1 MQKTPGYVII
11 SLVFFILIGVGFAY
25 SYFFYPNDQPIECVV
40 KAYTG
45 HDCPTCG
52 FSRAFSYYTHLQ
64 FQEGKSYNTLSGN
77 VFLFFFFQ
85 FLFRGIV
92 VISYLIRR
100 RSFNTIIIKSDLL
113 ISISFFLLAFLPII
127 LNYLNHGK

>member
-1 MQKTPGYVII
+1 MQKAPSYVII

-25 SYFFYPNDQPIECVV
+25 SYFFYPNDQPIECAV

-52 FSRAFSYYTHLQ
+52 FSRAFSFYTHLQ
-64 FQEGKSYNTLSGN
+64 FQEGIMYNSLSWN

-92 VISYLIRR
+92 VISYIIRR
-100 RSFNTIIIKSDLL
+100 RSFNRIIIKSDLL

-127 LNYLNHGK
+127 LKF

>member
-1 MQKTPGYVII
+1 MQKAPSYVII

-52 FSRAFSYYTHLQ
+52 FSRAFSFYTHLQ
-64 FQEGKSYNTLSGN
+64 FHEGKSYNSLSWN
-77 VFLFFFFQ
+77 VFLFFLFQ
-85 FLFRGIV
+85 FSVRGLV
-92 VISYLIRR
+92 LISYKITR
-100 RSFNTIIIKSDLL
+100 RSFNRIIIKSDLL

-127 LNYLNHGK
+127 LKF

>member
-1 MQKTPGYVII
+1 MQKAPGYVII

-25 SYFFYPNDQPIECVV
+25 SYFFYPNDQPIQCVV

-52 FSRAFSYYTHLQ
+52 FSRAFSCYTHLQ
-64 FQEGKSYNTLSGN
+64 FHEGKSYNSLSWN

-92 VISYLIRR
+92 VIFYIIRR
-100 RSFNTIIIKSDLL
+100 RSFNPIIIKSDLL